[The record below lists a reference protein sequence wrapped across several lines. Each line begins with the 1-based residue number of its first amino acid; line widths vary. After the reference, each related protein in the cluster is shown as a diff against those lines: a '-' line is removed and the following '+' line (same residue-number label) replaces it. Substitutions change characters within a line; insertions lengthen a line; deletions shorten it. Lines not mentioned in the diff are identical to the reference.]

1 MDRFPE
7 APATAGSGKGSMAQI
22 HPRILDR
29 LRRNRDRNLAIL
41 PEVKRQALRDLDQL
55 RAAVRAIMAES
66 DAGGLAGIDQE
77 LEELTAAIIRVS
89 PTDPR
94 VGDDLRAISRRL
106 AAAKERI
113 ERQFRP

>member
-1 MDRFPE
+1 MN
-7 APATAGSGKGSMAQI
+7 APC
-22 HPRILDR
+22 R
-29 LRRNRDRNLAIL
+29 LLLPLAL
-41 PEVKRQALRDLDQL
+41 FSSAAVFAADDGPLTVNGCVLQPDSQCANADLRGADLDQL